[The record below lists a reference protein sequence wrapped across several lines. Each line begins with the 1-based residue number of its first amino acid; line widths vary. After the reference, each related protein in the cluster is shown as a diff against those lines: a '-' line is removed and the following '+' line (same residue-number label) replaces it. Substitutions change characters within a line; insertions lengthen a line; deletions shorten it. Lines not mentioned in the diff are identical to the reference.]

1 MILNQLAII
10 SHVLLKYN
18 EKHNF
23 SLPSIKFHNTEN
35 KNITKNL
42 VSQLSLFGVSTR
54 DIQDWNPPSLNY

>member
-42 VSQLSLFGVSTR
+42 VSQLSLFGVSTE
-54 DIQDWNPPSLNY
+54 DI